1 MITARQPEHW
11 RELQQEV
18 AQVLAQCQID
28 VEIEKTV
35 RLARGSAEID
45 VYAVETV
52 RGRTVTIFCECKNW
66 RASVPQHV
74 VHSFRSIVAD
84 GGANVGYLI
93 TSSAFQRG
101 AFTAA
106 ELTSLRLVTWQ
117 EFQAEFEQTWV
128 TRYLRPKVTE
138 RLDPLFTYVEPI
150 LPRSFDSLS
159 RPRKR
164 AYLAVRD
171 RHLELGALAMLFTTA
186 AEQLS
191 LGLPELPLRERFR
204 DGSIE
209 STLPPEIL
217 DAVAYRDLLDVLL
230 PCGESAIGELR
241 AALTP

>member
-1 MITARQPEHW
+1 MITARQPENW
-11 RELQQEV
+11 RDLQQEV
-18 AQVLAQCQID
+18 AQILAQCEID
-28 VEIEKTV
+28 VEVEKTV

-45 VYAVETV
+45 VYAVETI

-93 TSSAFQRG
+93 ASSAFQRG

-117 EFQAEFEQTWV
+117 EFQAEFEQTWI
-128 TRYLRPKVTE
+128 TRYLRPKVAE
-138 RLDPLFTYVEPI
+138 RLDALFTYVEPI
-150 LPRSFDSLS
+150 PPRSFDNLS

-164 AYLAVRD
+164 EYLAVRD
-171 RHLELGALAMLFTTA
+171 QHLELGALAMLLTTA
-186 AEQLS
+186 AENLS

-204 DGSIE
+204 DASTE

-217 DAVAYRDLLDVLL
+217 DAVAYSDLLDVLI
-230 PCGESAIGELR
+230 PCGESAIAQFR
-241 AALTP
+241 AALIP